1 LSVAIVADTSALL
14 PALVD
19 AGSAGQAARV
29 ALNVPDLIAPALI
42 DVEVVHALRGR
53 VRGGKLEARIA
64 VQAIAD
70 LRRIPMERFD
80 MLPLLDRVWQ
90 LRENLTAYDA
100 TFVALAE
107 AFDAVL
113 VTGDERLAKS
123 TGPLCGFQIVSP
135 A

>member
-1 LSVAIVADTSALL
+1 
-14 PALVD
+14 
-19 AGSAGQAARV
+19 
-29 ALNVPDLIAPALI
+29 
-42 DVEVVHALRGR
+42 
-53 VRGGKLEARIA
+53 LEARSA

-70 LRRIPMERFD
+70 LRRIPMERCD

-90 LRENLTAYDA
+90 LRDNLTAYDA

-107 AFDAVL
+107 DFDAVL

-123 TGPLCGFQIVSP
+123 TGPRCRFQIVSP

>member
-1 LSVAIVADTSALL
+1 MTLVVDTSALL

-19 AGSAGQAARV
+19 SGGAGQVARS
-29 ALNVPDLIAPALI
+29 ALSVPDLIAPALI
-42 DVEVVHALRGR
+42 DAEVAHALRGR

-64 VQAIAD
+64 VQALAD
-70 LRRIPMERFD
+70 MRRIPLERVE
-80 MLPLLDRVWQ
+80 MVSHLERVWQ

-100 TFVALAE
+100 MFVAVAE
-107 AFDAVL
+107 TYDAAL

-123 TGPLCGFQIVSP
+123 SGPRCRFQVIAS

>member
-1 LSVAIVADTSALL
+1 MSVTVVADTSALL

-19 AGSAGQAARV
+19 AGPAGEAARA
-29 ALNVPDLIAPALI
+29 ALNVSDLIAPALI
-42 DVEVVHALRGR
+42 DVEIVHALRGR
-53 VRGGKLEARIA
+53 VREGKLEARIA

-70 LRRIPMERFD
+70 LRRIPMERCD

-90 LRENLTAYDA
+90 LRDNLTSYDA

-113 VTGDERLAKS
+113 VTGDERLAKAP
-123 TGPLCGFQIVSP
+123 GPRCGFQIVSP
-135 A
+135 F

>member
-1 LSVAIVADTSALL
+1 VSVTIVADTSALL

-19 AGSAGQAARV
+19 AGSAGEAARA
-29 ALNVPDLIAPALI
+29 ALNVSDLIAPALI
-42 DVEVVHALRGR
+42 DVELVHALRGR

-70 LRRIPMERFD
+70 LRRIPMERCD

-123 TGPLCGFQIVSP
+123 TGPRCGFQVVSP

>member
-1 LSVAIVADTSALL
+1 MTIVADTSALL

-19 AGSAGQAARV
+19 AGSAGQAARA

-53 VRGGKLEARIA
+53 VRGGKLPARIA

-70 LRRIPMERFD
+70 LRRIPMERCD

-90 LRENLTAYDA
+90 LRENLTSYDA

-123 TGPLCGFQIVSP
+123 TGPRCAFQIVSP

>member
-1 LSVAIVADTSALL
+1 MTVVADTSALL
-14 PALVD
+14 SALVD
-19 AGSAGQAARV
+19 AGSAGEAAR
-29 ALNVPDLIAPALI
+29 AARNVSDLIAPALI
-42 DVEVVHALRGR
+42 DVELVHALRGR

-64 VQAIAD
+64 VQSIAD
-70 LRRIPMERFD
+70 LRRIPMERCD
-80 MLPLLDRVWQ
+80 MLPLLDLVWQ

-123 TGPLCGFQIVSP
+123 TGPRCRFQIVSP

>member
-1 LSVAIVADTSALL
+1 VTIVADTSALL

-19 AGSAGQAARV
+19 AGSAGQAARA

-53 VRGGKLEARIA
+53 VRGGKLPARIA

-70 LRRIPMERFD
+70 LRRIPMERCD

-90 LRENLTAYDA
+90 LRENLTSYDA

-123 TGPLCGFQIVSP
+123 TGPRCAFQIVSP

>member
-1 LSVAIVADTSALL
+1 MTVVADTSALL

-19 AGSAGQAARV
+19 SGAAGHAARA
-29 ALNVPDLIAPALI
+29 ALSVSDLIAPTLVDI
-42 DVEVVHALRGR
+42 EVVHALRGR

-70 LRRIPMERFD
+70 LRRMPLERIE
-80 MLPLLDRVWQ
+80 MTPLLGRAWE

-100 TFVALAE
+100 MFVAVAE
-107 AFDAVL
+107 AFDALL

-123 TGPLCGFQIVSP
+123 TGPRCRFQVVAS

>member
-1 LSVAIVADTSALL
+1 VTVVADTSALL
-14 PALVD
+14 SALVD
-19 AGSAGQAARV
+19 AGSAGEAAR
-29 ALNVPDLIAPALI
+29 AARNVSDLIAPALI
-42 DVEVVHALRGR
+42 DVELVHALRGR

-64 VQAIAD
+64 VQSIAD
-70 LRRIPMERFD
+70 LRRIPMERCD
-80 MLPLLDRVWQ
+80 MLPLLDLVWQ

-123 TGPLCGFQIVSP
+123 TGPRCGFQIMSP

>member
-1 LSVAIVADTSALL
+1 MTVVADTSALL

-19 AGSAGQAARV
+19 AGSAGQAARG
-29 ALNVPDLIAPALI
+29 ALNVSDLIAPALI

-53 VRGGKLEARIA
+53 VRGGKLQARIA

-70 LRRIPMERFD
+70 LRRIPMERCD

-123 TGPLCGFQIVSP
+123 TGPRCAFQIVSP
-135 A
+135 G

>member
-1 LSVAIVADTSALL
+1 VTVVADTSALL
-14 PALVD
+14 PALVGASR
-19 AGSAGQAARV
+19 AGDTARAA
-29 ALNVPDLIAPALI
+29 LSVPDLIAPALI
-42 DVEVVHALRGR
+42 DVEVVHVLRGR
-53 VRGGKLEARIA
+53 VRGDKLRADIA

-70 LRRIPMERFD
+70 LRRMPLERFD

-90 LRENLTAYDA
+90 LRDTLTAYDA

-113 VTGDERLAKS
+113 VTADERLAKS
-123 TGPLCGFQIVSP
+123 TGPRCEFRVVAP

>member
-1 LSVAIVADTSALL
+1 MSVTIVADTSALL

-19 AGSAGQAARV
+19 AGSAGEAARA
-29 ALNVPDLIAPALI
+29 ALNVSDLIAPALI
-42 DVEVVHALRGR
+42 DVELVHALRGR

-70 LRRIPMERFD
+70 LRRIPMERCD

-123 TGPLCGFQIVSP
+123 TGPRCGFQVVSP